1 MTVDET
7 QMNER
12 EPSRKALHAARRMAG
27 LVAGLVAALALT
39 LAMMSLRL
47 LLGVATAPELV
58 GDRIAPLLPVNTF
71 LYLLDLAGGYNEL
84 KQIGVV
90 SVIAG
95 QLAFGVLGGLW
106 YATRTERA
114 RLPEATGRFGVNRR
128 GLLFVGLF
136 VGTLWLA
143 SIVLLWPVLGTHYA
157 GRPPGQAT
165 VITALGLLFS
175 YAVFGATL
183 ILTYG
188 VMARH
193 APLDNADSARQPDG
207 RRALLVAGAGVAV
220 AIALGVVMRR
230 LYGLATFS
238 YDGTQYKGA
247 DVQAI
252 TPNER
257 FYVVSKNVIDPNVE
271 RRLWR
276 LEVTGM
282 VESPQSFSYEALTA
296 MAATT
301 QETTLRCIS
310 NQTGGGLMSNAA
322 WKGVPLKSLI
332 EAARPKGTV
341 LEVIL
346 HGADNYTDTVA
357 FEKAMNP
364 TTLAAFEMN
373 GEPLPFNHGYPVRV
387 IVPGLYGEK
396 NVKWVTRIE
405 LVERD
410 AKGFYERQGWG
421 PNFVVPTSSRFDQPD
436 DRQKFKLAALGAAF
450 VTLRGVAHGGDRGI
464 ARVEISPDDG
474 RTWREANVEHAQSP
488 SAWSL
493 WSYDWNPNAPGE
505 YKLIVRATDG
515 AGALQTPDER
525 GIVPEGSTGY
535 HKITVNIE
543 A

>member
-1 MTVDET
+1 
-7 QMNER
+7 MNEK
-12 EPSRKALHAARRMAG
+12 EPRRNNSFAARYLAG
-27 LVAGLVAALALT
+27 AASGLVAALAMM

-47 LLGVATAPELV
+47 LSGVATAPELV
-58 GDRIAPLLPVNTF
+58 GDRIAPLLPVDTF

-95 QLAFGVLGGLW
+95 QLAVGLLGGLW

-114 RLPEATGRFGVNRR
+114 RLPEGTGRYSVNRR
-128 GLLFVGLF
+128 GLLFAGLF

-143 SIVLLWPVLGTHYA
+143 SIALLWPVLGTHYA

-165 VITALGLLFS
+165 FITALGLLFS

-188 VMARH
+188 ATAHR
-193 APLDNADSARQPDG
+193 APLDSAAPALQSNG
-207 RRALLVAGAGVAV
+207 RRALLAAGAGVAV
-220 AIALGVVMRR
+220 AIALGAVMRR

-257 FYVVSKNVIDPNVE
+257 FYVVSKNVIDPRVE
-271 RRLWR
+271 RPLWR

-282 VESPQSFSYEALTA
+282 VESPQSFSYEVLTA
-296 MAATT
+296 MTATT

-322 WKGVPLKSLI
+322 WKGVPLGSLI
-332 EAARPKGTV
+332 EAARPKGNV

-346 HGADNYTDTVA
+346 HAADNYTDTIA

-364 TTLAAFEMN
+364 TTLVAFEMN
-373 GEPLPFNHGYPVRV
+373 GQPLPFNHGYPVRV

-410 AKGFYERQGWG
+410 AKGFYEQQGWG

-436 DRQKFKLAALGAAF
+436 DRQKFKLAAMATAV

-474 RTWREANVEHAQSP
+474 RTWQEANVEHARSP

-493 WSYDWNPNAPGE
+493 WSYDWRPNAPGE
-505 YKLIVRATDG
+505 YKLAVRATDG